1 MFEKLKRVHRFRQR
15 LWIALPLCLVFVSW
29 YFLLGNR
36 SIRGYNLVLSKSQ
49 AESFQ
54 RKGKE
59 TLVKDFSLDLSVVLV
74 QARSREEKKSLQ
86 SLGFNADQIVAAPLD
101 QAGWTQLQNIT
112 QKFPGVELK
121 IPSRY
126 LLLPL
131 DWKDETSH
139 RSLDSLNYIIYQ
151 GSSGDPSMKSIQA
164 SLEAKFLH
172 IIDLTHWPVGGE
184 DVLLDWLKEL
194 NETCTLT
201 PISSL
206 SQLREIPDY
215 EVLQLTLATL
225 AALLLHPL
233 FLFSPMILIAGKGAG
248 WSASLY
254 GSLMFLPVVI
264 LSLHDLNRPY
274 SSRNSISAL
283 VTLLQWFLVG
293 SFIVWTYRA
302 CFLLGEYQLGVVP
315 FPLLWL
321 AAGVF
326 LGFGWLKKSE
336 VKFLPFDFAASILC
350 FTAYYGMVPLLSD
363 SSTLY
368 VFGEAVFHWPLA
380 LVLILMIVSHVLST
394 QMVSMSLSI
403 LFLCTLTQAVFFVQS
418 PLLFSMKTLS
428 LTFFLPLFLLLI
440 FIIVIRFFACR
451 DAVVHLGY
459 FGYSNLG
466 DDLLLLAL
474 KQRNEGSRYRHF
486 YLMNPESKHNKKDEV
501 GRNEAVE
508 ILNLL
513 LHSTRFDLGPG
524 GVLQDSSSSRSL
536 LYYLGF
542 CLLAR
547 VSGAKVRWVGQ
558 GFSPIK
564 SVLSQRLV
572 RLCSL
577 FVEKV
582 ELRDEASIQNMNE
595 IGVPN
600 SKIEYCPDY
609 AWDINLTGYQPVKPA
624 PNKKMPKRKVSRV
637 HVCLRSWESFDCVQF
652 VKEFKSLGIP
662 RAYFLFQPDARLES
676 LIREED
682 SRAAIHV
689 YSNSREIRE
698 FVKKYIDADAII
710 SMRYHGILLALQSGK
725 PTFSLS
731 YAQKCSNIALEHDIS
746 RIELS
751 SAMDSAEIAAVLRS
765 WLV

>member
-1 MFEKLKRVHRFRQR
+1 MFEKLKRVHRFRNR
-15 LWIALPLCLVFVSW
+15 VLIALPLCLVFVSW
-29 YFLLGNR
+29 YFLVGD
-36 SIRGYNLVLSKSQ
+36 SSTRGYNLVLSKSQ
-49 AESFQ
+49 AESFL
-54 RKGKE
+54 RKGKD
-59 TLVKDFSLDLSVVLV
+59 TLLKDFPIDLSLVLV
-74 QARSREEKKSLQ
+74 QARSREEKKALQ

-101 QAGWTQLQNIT
+101 QGGWTQLQNIA
-112 QKFPGVELK
+112 QKFPEVELK

-131 DWKDETSH
+131 DWKGETSH
-139 RSLDSLNYIIYQ
+139 RSLDSLNYIIYR

-172 IIDLTHWPVGGE
+172 VIDLTHWPVGGE
-184 DVLLDWLKEL
+184 DVLLVWLEEL
-194 NETCTLT
+194 NETCILT
-201 PISSL
+201 PISNL

-233 FLFSPMILIAGKGAG
+233 FLFSPLILIAGKGAG

-254 GSLMFLPVVI
+254 GSLMFLPVVV
-264 LSLHDLNRPY
+264 LSLSYLNRPY

-302 CFLLGEYQLGVVP
+302 CFLLGEYQLGVEP

-336 VKFLPFDFAASILC
+336 VKFLPFDFATSILC

-428 LTFFLPLFLLLI
+428 LTFFPPLFLLLTL
-440 FIIVIRFFACR
+440 IVLVRFFAGR
-451 DAVVHLGY
+451 EAIVHLGY
-459 FGYSNLG
+459 FGYLNLG
-466 DDLLLLAL
+466 DDLLLQAL
-474 KQRNEGSRYRHF
+474 RQRNKGSTYNHY
-486 YLMNPESKHNKKDEV
+486 YLMNPASRHKKKDEL
-501 GRNEAVE
+501 GRNEGVE

-513 LHSTRFDLGPG
+513 LHATRFDLGPG
-524 GVLQDSSSSRSL
+524 GILQDSSSSRSL
-536 LYYLGF
+536 FYYLGF

-558 GFSPIK
+558 GFSPMD
-564 SVLSQRLV
+564 SVSSQRLV
-572 RLCSL
+572 RFCSL
-577 FVEKV
+577 FVEKI

-595 IGVPN
+595 IGVPT
-600 SKIEYCPDY
+600 SKIEHCPDY
-609 AWDINLTGYQPVKPA
+609 AWDINLSGYQPVKAIP
-624 PNKKMPKRKVSRV
+624 KKKSKLKVSRL

-698 FVKKYIDADAII
+698 FVKKYLDADAVI
-710 SMRYHGILLALQSGK
+710 SMRYHGILLGLQAGK

-731 YAQKCSNIALEHDIS
+731 YDQKCSNIALEHDIP